1 MCNRVLL
8 FNEGLIICET
18 NMLQYE
24 IEYEYSP
31 TWTFFD
37 YFKALYE
44 CNTVN
49 NVLASCFTYNRNMYI
64 SCLEIYNL

>member
-1 MCNRVLL
+1 MKLLLSCARVLL

-49 NVLASCFTYNRNMYI
+49 NVLASCLYI
-64 SCLEIYNL
+64 Y

>member
-1 MCNRVLL
+1 MTDLSFSL
-8 FNEGLIICET
+8 GEIEI
-18 NMLQYE
+18 E

-49 NVLASCFTYNRNMYI
+49 NVLASCLYI
-64 SCLEIYNL
+64 

>member
-1 MCNRVLL
+1 M

-49 NVLASCFTYNRNMYI
+49 NVLASCLYI
-64 SCLEIYNL
+64 